1 MGSEVTMV
9 VKARTF
15 FEGATPDDAHL
26 FGLDKTVDRM
36 VTPKGFFAPRE
47 ASGDLYGVFLES
59 DLIIYSQGD
68 GQLRNVQRADFR
80 ESDCI
85 HARGKMSCHRQEDR
99 GYQGQVVVKLDD
111 PGDFGFR

>member
-1 MGSEVTMV
+1 MNARQILYVTENAGEIGFDSLVIELIARMGSEVTMV

-68 GQLRNVQRADFR
+68 GQLRNVQR
-80 ESDCI
+80 
-85 HARGKMSCHRQEDR
+85 
-99 GYQGQVVVKLDD
+99 
-111 PGDFGFR
+111 